1 MNWVGFY
8 TLLHREV
15 YRFAKLFKQTV
26 IPHVVTTTL
35 HIIVFGFSLGASIKD
50 VQGIEFVKFIIPG
63 LAQMGIIT
71 NAYANS
77 SSSLYMAR
85 IERSIE
91 NLLVA
96 PLHYWE
102 IVLSLVAGGVFRGL
116 AVGVATLAVSAIFVD
131 LPMPHVFWLL
141 LSWTVSSALFSAV
154 GVIVGIIAES
164 WDQISI
170 ISTFILTPFIYL
182 GGTFYSLD
190 MIPDFW
196 RKLTYFN
203 PAFYC
208 VDSTRYALLGI
219 HQINPYYS
227 LAIISA
233 VTLVMIMACTGLI
246 KSGYKLIH

>member
-1 MNWVGFY
+1 
-8 TLLHREV
+8 
-15 YRFAKLFKQTV
+15 
-26 IPHVVTTTL
+26 
-35 HIIVFGFSLGASIKD
+35 
-50 VQGIEFVKFIIPG
+50 
-63 LAQMGIIT
+63 
-71 NAYANS
+71 
-77 SSSLYMAR
+77 
-85 IERSIE
+85 
-91 NLLVA
+91 VA

-116 AVGVATLAVSAIFVD
+116 AVGAATLAVSAIFVD

-141 LSWTVSSALFSAV
+141 LSWTVSSALFSAI

-170 ISTFILTPFIYL
+170 ISTFVLTPFIYL

-196 RKLTYFN
+196 RKFTYFN

-227 LAIISA
+227 LAIISV
-233 VTLVMIMACTGLI
+233 VTVLMIVVCTGLI